1 MALPGSGQ
9 LSLGDIA
16 GELGLSLSNLSLRDM
31 SDTAGFST
39 PDAVSDFYGY
49 SAGGGVTYTYYAT
62 WALDDPCYYNY
73 LDIVYG
79 SDGKY
84 YVDSGGYTLMYDY
97 SPGTTWYEYLYYEP
111 FFDANV
117 YNRWTID
124 TTSTTLSDDGLALT
138 GC

>member
-1 MALPGSGQ
+1 MALPSSGTLRFSAIQ
-9 LSLGDIA
+9 
-16 GELGLSLSNLSLRDM
+16 GETSSGTASLRAM
-31 SDTAGFST
+31 SAIAGFST
-39 PDAVSDFYGY
+39 PDAVSEFYGY
-49 SAGGGVTYTYYAT
+49 GTVTYTYYAT
-62 WALDDPCYYNY
+62 WALDDPCFYNY

-97 SPGTTWYEYLYYEP
+97 SPGTTWYEFLYYDP
-111 FFDANV
+111 GFDANV

-124 TTSTTLSDDGLALT
+124 STSTTLSDDGLALT

>member
-9 LSLGDIA
+9 LSFSAIA
-16 GELGLSLSNLSLRDM
+16 GELGAGSPYSLRSM
-31 SDTAGFST
+31 SSTAGFST

-49 SAGGGVTYTYYAT
+49 SALTFTYFAGWY
-62 WALDDPCYYNY
+62 LDDPCYYNY
-73 LDIVYG
+73 FDLLYG

-84 YVDSGGYTLMYDY
+84 YVDSGGQTLMYDY

-111 FFDANV
+111 GFLSNV

-124 TTSTTLSDDGLALT
+124 TTSTTLSDDGIALSP
-138 GC
+138 C

>member
-9 LSLGDIA
+9 ISLGDIA
-16 GELGLSLSNLSLRDM
+16 GELGISLSSVSLRSM
-31 SDTAGFST
+31 SSTAGFST
-39 PDAVSDFYGY
+39 PDYVSDFYGY
-49 SAGGGVTYTYYAT
+49 SNLTFTYYAN

-84 YVDSGGYTLMYDY
+84 YVDSGGQTLMYDY
-97 SPGTTWYEYLYYEP
+97 SPGSTWYEYLYYEP
-111 FFDANV
+111 LFDANV

-124 TTSTTLSDDGLALT
+124 STSTTLSDDGLALT

>member
-16 GELGLSLSNLSLRDM
+16 GELGVSLSNVSLRDM
-31 SDTAGFST
+31 SSTAGFST
-39 PDAVSDFYGY
+39 PDAVSEFHGY
-49 SAGGGVTYTYYAT
+49 SGVTYSYYAN
-62 WALDDPCYYNY
+62 WALDDPCFYNY
-73 LDIVYG
+73 LDLVYG

-97 SPGTTWYEYLYYEP
+97 SPGTTWYEFLYFDK

-124 TTSTTLSDDGLALT
+124 STSTTLSDDGLALSP
-138 GC
+138 C